1 MAMGGAVKA
10 RRMRRALL
18 RHRVASLA
26 SLALTVLGCL
36 TLAMCGTVYLAA
48 RNVART
54 DSQRGNWD
62 RRDVR
67 PMAQGASPCATLAV
81 RASRYASTVLWPRVL
96 RPHPP
101 P

>member
-1 MAMGGAVKA
+1 MAMGGVVKA

-36 TLAMCGTVYLAA
+36 TLAMCGTVYLAS

-67 PMAQGASPCATLAV
+67 LMAQGASPCATLAV